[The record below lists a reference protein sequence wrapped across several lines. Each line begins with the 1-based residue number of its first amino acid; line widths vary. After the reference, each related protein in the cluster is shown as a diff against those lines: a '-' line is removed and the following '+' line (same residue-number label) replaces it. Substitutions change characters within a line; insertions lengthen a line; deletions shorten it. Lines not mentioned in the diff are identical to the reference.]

1 MKFERVVVTGCLGF
15 IGSQMVKKLVFDY
28 PKIEVIGITRNTDQK
43 NLHRLENIIGDPAY
57 MPNFKMVTM
66 DLNDTNL
73 PEVLE
78 GADVLINFAAKTFV
92 DHSIRDPK
100 PFMESNIMGT
110 YNLLEA
116 VRKYPV
122 SLFCQVSTDE
132 VYGACTGEP
141 HTEESMMNPTNPYA
155 STKAAADMLC
165 LAYGRT
171 FGIPMLI
178 TRTENNYG
186 PFQHPQKLIPAF
198 VKRALADQPLPV
210 YGDGKQQRMW
220 LRVEDHVDAIWHL
233 LTRGET
239 GIFHVAGGQEL
250 QNIELTKILLS
261 QLGKPESLI
270 NYIDDS
276 KIRPNHDRRY
286 ALNCDKLKATGWKP
300 KFDMEAGIRETVSWF
315 QQNQWWLI

>member
-15 IGSQMVKKLVFDY
+15 IGSVMVKKLIFDE
-28 PKIEVIGITRNTDQK
+28 PEIEVIGVTRCTDMK
-43 NLHRLENIIGDPAY
+43 NLKRLEPILGAEENQAK
-57 MPNFKMVTM
+57 FKLVVM
-66 DLNDTNL
+66 DINDTNFA
-73 PEVLE
+73 EILE

-132 VYGACTGEP
+132 VYGACTGEAHKEDSP
-141 HTEESMMNPTNPYA
+141 LNPTNPYA

-165 LAYGRT
+165 LAYEKT

-186 PFQHPQKLIPAF
+186 PYQHPQKLIPAF
-198 VKRALADQPLPV
+198 VKKALNDQKLPV
-210 YGDGKQQRMW
+210 YGDGKQSRMW
-220 LRVEDHVDAIWHL
+220 LRVEDHVEAIWHL
-233 LTRGET
+233 IKRGET

-250 QNIELTKILLS
+250 ENIELTKILLKT
-261 QLGKPESLI
+261 LGKPESLI
-270 NYIDDS
+270 NFIDDS

-286 ALNCDKLKATGWKP
+286 ALNADKLRATGWEP
-300 KFDMEAGIRETVSWF
+300 KFDMTMGIQETVSWF
-315 QQNQWWLI
+315 AQNKWWLI